1 MLFILPNDNFSHYS
15 NHHYLLLRHFF
26 WGSDGY
32 IETCQRRTGA
42 YPKFF
47 CSAGSAVFYADGTI
61 KKTFRFAES
70 LMNFL
75 LRYGSVLFYP
85 FMVDMADNIF
95 DGLQLV
101 RGANTDKG
109 LIDVDILI
117 VFKIH
122 LINNSFRTGVKK
134 RNFALH
140 A

>member
-1 MLFILPNDNFSHYS
+1 
-15 NHHYLLLRHFF
+15 
-26 WGSDGY
+26 
-32 IETCQRRTGA
+32 
-42 YPKFF
+42 
-47 CSAGSAVFYADGTI
+47 
-61 KKTFRFAES
+61 
-70 LMNFL
+70 
-75 LRYGSVLFYP
+75 
-85 FMVDMADNIF
+85 MVDMADNIF

-117 VFKIH
+117 VLKIH

>member
-1 MLFILPNDNFSHYS
+1 MIIFHTIQITIIFY
-15 NHHYLLLRHFF
+15 YAIFF
-26 WGSDGY
+26 WGLTDTLKHAKGGQAR
-32 IETCQRRTGA
+32 IRR
-42 YPKFF
+42 FF
-47 CSAGSAVFYADGTI
+47 VRRLSRFFYADGTI

-75 LRYGSVLFYP
+75 PRYGSVLFYP

>member
-1 MLFILPNDNFSHYS
+1 MIIFHTIQIAIIC
-15 NHHYLLLRHFF
+15 HYLLLRHFF
-26 WGSDGY
+26 GDRLTHRNLPKEDGLVS
-32 IETCQRRTGA
+32 EDFLFRRLSR
-42 YPKFF
+42 FF
-47 CSAGSAVFYADGTI
+47 ADGTI

-75 LRYGSVLFYP
+75 PRYGSVLFYP

-101 RGANTDKG
+101 RGANADKG

-117 VFKIH
+117 VLKIH

>member
-15 NHHYLLLRHFF
+15 NRHYLLLRHFF
-26 WGSDGY
+26 WGLTDTSKPAKGGLAR
-32 IETCQRRTGA
+32 IRR
-42 YPKFF
+42 FF
-47 CSAGSAVFYADGTI
+47 VPPDQPFFYADGTI
-61 KKTFRFAES
+61 KKTFRFSES

-75 LRYGSVLFYP
+75 PRYGLVLFYP

-101 RGANTDKG
+101 RGANADKG

>member
-1 MLFILPNDNFSHYS
+1 MIIFHTIQIAIIFGTL
-15 NHHYLLLRHFF
+15 FF
-26 WGSDGY
+26 WGLTDTLKHAKGGQARIRS
-32 IETCQRRTGA
+32 
-42 YPKFF
+42 FF
-47 CSAGSAVFYADGTI
+47 VPPAQPFFYADGTI

>member
-1 MLFILPNDNFSHYS
+1 MIIFHTIQIAIIC
-15 NHHYLLLRHFF
+15 HYLLLRHFF
-26 WGSDGY
+26 GDRL
-32 IETCQRRTGA
+32 THRNL
-42 YPKFF
+42 PKE
-47 CSAGSAVFYADGTI
+47 AGLVFADGTI

-75 LRYGSVLFYP
+75 PRYGSVLFYP

-101 RGANTDKG
+101 RGANADKG

-117 VFKIH
+117 VLKIH

>member
-15 NHHYLLLRHFF
+15 NRHYLWYAIFL
-26 WGSDGY
+26 GIDGH

-42 YPKFF
+42 YPKIF
-47 CSAGSAVFYADGTI
+47 CSPAQPFFYADGTI

-75 LRYGSVLFYP
+75 PRYGSVLFYP